1 MKVLVRAFAKFR
13 DIVGEKT
20 SLDLKEGS
28 TIRDLLDAI
37 SASYPELGA
46 DLLSSNGAVGDGVTV
61 LRNRKGLDVPDPK
74 KTILEEGDEVALL
87 PPFSGG

>member
-28 TIRDLLDAI
+28 TIGDLLEAI
-37 SASYPELGA
+37 CASHPGLKA
-46 DLLSSNGAVGDGVTV
+46 DLFNSDGTVGDGVTI
-61 LRNRKGLDVPDPK
+61 LRNRKGLEVPDPQK
-74 KTILEEGDEVALL
+74 MVLEEGDEVALL

>member
-20 SLDLKEGS
+20 CFDLKEGS
-28 TIRDLLDAI
+28 TIGDLLETI
-37 SASYPELGA
+37 CTSHLGLKA
-46 DLLSSNGAVGDGVTV
+46 DLFNSNGTIGDGVTI
-61 LRNRKGLDVPDPK
+61 LINRKGLEVPDPQ
-74 KTILEEGDEVALL
+74 KTVLEEGDEVALL